1 MNVDRRRKRKYKK
14 PLMNAEEEKRCLS
27 LVIYPVLSLELC
39 IVGYS
44 ETFCILV
51 SLFLL
56 SH

>member
-1 MNVDRRRKRKYKK
+1 MSIVTGKENMYKK
-14 PLMNAEEEKRCLS
+14 PLMNVEEEKRCLS

-44 ETFCILV
+44 ETVCILV